1 MFSRLAHQCA
11 GPLVHRSAP
20 TNGGVM
26 VTGVAMFR
34 VFLQCSYAYF
44 IIKVLD
50 LVFDNRSFYIS
61 EMLHKRF
68 IRWKCRNSCSY
79 PIATFKD
86 RIHIL
91 TPIGWTRGASIL
103 TKKNRTIVLF
113 LLFLAVLV
121 RLFIDNELDI
131 VLRLKI
137 WTSGLTPM
145 PHSNMFSRLVHQWA
159 GPLVHRSAPTNG
171 GVMVTGVAMFRD
183 FLQCSYA

>member
-1 MFSRLAHQCA
+1 
-11 GPLVHRSAP
+11 
-20 TNGGVM
+20 M
-26 VTGVAMFR
+26 VTGVAMSRFL
-34 VFLQCSYAYF
+34 LQCSYAYF

-68 IRWKCRNSCSY
+68 IKWKYWNSCSY

-86 RIHIL
+86 CIHIL

-103 TKKNRTIVLF
+103 TKKNRTILLF

-137 WTSGLTPM
+137 
-145 PHSNMFSRLVHQWA
+145 
-159 GPLVHRSAPTNG
+159 
-171 GVMVTGVAMFRD
+171 
-183 FLQCSYA
+183 